1 MSLADKLLR
10 WRELEIEKSLLEK
23 QIEEE
28 VIPLGQTQS
37 VENVVAEYRASDKN
51 GSYDYEGMGNYLS
64 PSSEMLEQFTVYPEP
79 YVEWKKLVER
89 MNPSEVA
96 KDMFYKAP
104 VGGNPKVTVKL
115 KK

>member
-51 GSYDYEGMGNYLS
+51 GSFDYEGMGKYME
-64 PSSEMLEQFTVYPEP
+64 PAPDFVQEYTVTPEP

-89 MNPSEVA
+89 MNPSEEL

-104 VGGNPKVTVKL
+104 VGGKPKVTVKL